1 MRALRR
7 ALSACSLLAVGA
19 SVAAGPAR
27 PASVVVPARL
37 GAQFRYW
44 SFSDRNDNRNPL
56 VYWVPGPFHVQ
67 LEVWDFV
74 RGEDQFRP
82 ELGVHLRDR
91 RRSSYTAEWR
101 HERDAERI
109 TLATEPVLSEHWV
122 GRASVAPILERD
134 ATPVV
139 WMAGAD
145 FYWRSYDFVSVNVVR
160 DPRGDDLWAVPMRLR
175 LATEADD
182 WVQLAVV
189 PASRRT
195 LGWAADAKLRWLRLG
210 IERNQR
216 YDFSTRDNLIVTAGV
231 EAAIPRAGP

>member
-1 MRALRR
+1 MRALCR
-7 ALSACSLLAVGA
+7 AVRVCALLAVAGA
-19 SVAAGPAR
+19 SAAA
-27 PASVVVPARL
+27 ASGEAPARL

-91 RRSSYTAEWR
+91 RRSAYTVEWR

-109 TLATEPVLSEHWV
+109 TLATEPVLTEHWV

-145 FYWRSYDFVSVNVVR
+145 YYWRSYDFASVNVVR
-160 DPRGDDLWAVPMRLR
+160 DPRGDDLWAVPIRLR
-175 LATEADD
+175 LATEAND

-195 LGWAADAKLRWLRLG
+195 LGWAADVKLRWLRLG

-231 EAAIPRAGP
+231 EAAIPRAGR